1 MNQPHIENEARKDAD
16 APAPKQ
22 PSVDG
27 GAHAVAGPF
36 GMRDIVVG
44 SAVLLMLIGSVLP
57 FATGGRLNLWSAFSL
72 FFVGIGI
79 ILPVAVAGLFVAR
92 RLSPGTRLRV
102 GSLSL
107 DQFASVTAVLAVIF
121 FFLQLVYVFSVGALI
136 CLIGAIALTAATT
149 FAPHIPP
156 FAAEFSGRKEIP
168 AHPMAREA
176 LPLVRAPK
184 PVPAPKDAG
193 HPAGQPQTGA
203 FGQYPDARHEAD
215 AGQAAGARP
224 DAGRVSTD
232 RGGDHQ
238 GTLNAGHP
246 GVERDHGAP
255 ARAGQGEV
263 RPGAARASG
272 AGAAG
277 VAGGAGSAAGAGVAG
292 GAGSAAAAAAGAAA
306 AGAAGAGT
314 PRTGAVSGETA
325 PSGSSADRPEKAQAP
340 ATQDSAAKP
349 AETPAPA
356 GQDSLPATT
365 VNPAVS
371 AGSPSSGFPATQSQE
386 SISATREE
394 NENVVEA
401 FWFAVG
407 TPRQIVDERTGMPL
421 FMFYPGDW
429 ELGLEDRGHEFLV
442 QDKRTGR
449 IGVLRDLSNIERVS
463 DENSGH

>member
-1 MNQPHIENEARKDAD
+1 MNQPHIENEARTDAD

-22 PSVDG
+22 ASVDG
-27 GAHAVAGPF
+27 GPHAVAGPF
-36 GMRDIVVG
+36 GLRDIVVG
-44 SAVLLMLIGSVLP
+44 SAVLLLLIGSVLP

-79 ILPVAVAGLFVAR
+79 IMPVAVAGLFVAR

-107 DQFASVTAVLAVIF
+107 DQFASVIAVLAVIF

-136 CLIGAIALTAATT
+136 CLIGAIVLVAATT

-156 FAAEFSGRKEIP
+156 FSAEFSGRKEIP
-168 AHPMAREA
+168 AHPVAREA
-176 LPLVRAPK
+176 LPLARAPK
-184 PVPAPKDAG
+184 PAPAPKDAG
-193 HPAGQPQTGA
+193 HPAGQPHTGA
-203 FGQYPDARHEAD
+203 FGQYPDARQERD
-215 AGQAAGARP
+215 ARQTAAARP
-224 DAGRVSTD
+224 DEGRVSTD
-232 RGGDHQ
+232 HDGERHGAP
-238 GTLNAGHP
+238 NAGRP
-246 GVERDHGAP
+246 GAERDHGAP
-255 ARAGQGEV
+255 APAGQGDV
-263 RPGAARASG
+263 RPGASG
-272 AGAAG
+272 AGAGATG
-277 VAGGAGSAAGAGVAG
+277 VAGG
-292 GAGSAAAAAAGAAA
+292 AAAAAAGAAA
-306 AGAAGAGT
+306 GAAGAGSAGAGT
-314 PRTGAVSGETA
+314 PRTGAAFGETA
-325 PSGSSADRPEKAQAP
+325 PAGSGTDRPENAQAP
-340 ATQDSAAKP
+340 STQASSNQAPSSQDSSEQP
-349 AETPAPA
+349 AEAPAPA
-356 GQDSLPATT
+356 GQQSLPATT

-371 AGSPSSGFPATQSQE
+371 AGSPSSGSPATQSSE
-386 SISATREE
+386 WISATREE